1 MMKNY
6 AILPASMKALV
17 LRKDRVL
24 EYANVPMPQKMG
36 PDSVLVRIAYAGI
49 CSSDL
54 KRGFG
59 GGAYHYPLIMGHE
72 LSGLVEESFPGSL
85 FSQGDRVVVYP
96 LLPCRRCL
104 ACQNGAFAQCVR
116 YDYFGSRR
124 DGGFA
129 EYLYVPEANLL
140 PVPGQVELLHAA
152 LTEPCAVAL
161 HGVSRLNVRI
171 GDSAAVIGFGPIGSL
186 AAQWLSIRGCSPIY
200 AVDIDRRKL
209 ALAAELGCHPVNA
222 RDTDPVAAIYE
233 LTDGRGADR
242 VVEAC
247 GQPQTFLQAVQAAGS
262 FGELLFLGNLQGRFT
277 IAEKE
282 FSAILRKE
290 LKILGSWNSRIV
302 PREHNDWS
310 IALRYLAGQLRVAPL
325 ITHTPP
331 LREGPEIFKRMAS
344 GSLGSHGRVVFR
356 VLP

>member
-1 MMKNY
+1 MTVNY
-6 AILPASMKALV
+6 DILPAPMKALV
-17 LRKDRVL
+17 LRQDRVL
-24 EYANVPMPQKMG
+24 EYADVQMPQKLG

-72 LSGLVEESFPGSL
+72 LSGLVEKSFPGSL
-85 FSQGDRVVVYP
+85 FSPGDPVVVYP
-96 LLPCRRCL
+96 LLPCGHCL
-104 ACQNGAFAQCVR
+104 PCQNGAFAQCVH

-186 AAQWLSIRGCSPIY
+186 AAQWLSIRGCTPIY

-209 ALAAELGCHPVNA
+209 ALAGELGCRPVDA
-222 RDTDPVAAIYE
+222 RETDPVAAIHA
-233 LTDGRGADR
+233 LTEGRGTDR

-247 GQPQTFLQAVQAAGS
+247 GLPQTFLQAIQAAGS
-262 FGELLFLGNLQGRFT
+262 FGEVLFLGNIRGSFT
-277 IAEKE
+277 IAEQE

-302 PREHNDWS
+302 PREHNDWRT
-310 IALRYLAGQLRVAPL
+310 ALRYLAGELRVAPL

-331 LREGPEIFKRMAS
+331 LREGPEIFRRMAS

-356 VLP
+356 VRP